1 MPTIVHTFFLYP
13 IISIFIIHM
22 DPIYF
27 ITVLLTLLFFT
38 YKLNNLMLKDD
49 EKETIIVNNLRN

>member
-1 MPTIVHTFFLYP
+1 
-13 IISIFIIHM
+13 M